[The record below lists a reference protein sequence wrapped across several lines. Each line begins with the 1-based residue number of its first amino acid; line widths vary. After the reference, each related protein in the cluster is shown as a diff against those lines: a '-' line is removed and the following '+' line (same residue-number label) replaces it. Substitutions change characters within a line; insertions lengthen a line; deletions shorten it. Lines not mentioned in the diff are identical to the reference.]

1 MCDATESKIVLNDL
15 STYEELPASD
25 NKAYDCHNDDV
36 YNDNQQSSNSKNH
49 QLTVYINEQR
59 TNNGKPIA
67 YQGLDIDKAGHGSTA
82 YDTLNNA

>member
-25 NKAYDCHNDDV
+25 NKAYDVV
-36 YNDNQQSSNSKNH
+36 YNNKQQSSNSKNH